1 MSRIE
6 SELADGMQIEP
17 GDCIVVI
24 KKDGSVGKVVMP
36 EMTANMTNS
45 LAYKKLLDVLDLL
58 QPGARKD
65 FINYN
70 KRKMH

>member
-6 SELADGMQIEP
+6 SEIADGMSIEP

-36 EMTANMTNS
+36 EMTAHMTNS
-45 LAYKKLLDVLDLL
+45 VAYKKLLDVLDIL
-58 QPGARKD
+58 QPGAKKEFKD
-65 FINYN
+65 YN
-70 KRKMH
+70 KRKLN